1 MNNQYNKLYVGN
13 LAATTTERDL
23 HGLFSAHG
31 NVAEVNLAVER
42 ESGRP
47 RGFAIVTMATP
58 QGARAAILALNGT
71 EVAARVLTV
80 TEHVPAR
87 RVPPVPG
94 QKGAVPGSVRR
105 QIASVSPRLFG
116 AF

>member
-1 MNNQYNKLYVGN
+1 MNNKVYVGN
-13 LAATTTERDL
+13 LAATATGRDL
-23 HGLFSAHG
+23 HGLFAAHG
-31 NVAEVNLAVER
+31 NVAEVNLPVER
-42 ESGRP
+42 EGGQS

-71 EVAARVLTV
+71 ALEARVLTV

-87 RVPPVPG
+87 KAPLATG
-94 QKGAVPGSVRR
+94 QKGTVPASVRHNGS
-105 QIASVSPRLFG
+105 ASPRSFG